1 MYPLPQHFHLEQEQ
15 LLAAGVKEWGSLARL
30 QDGALRQLARQ
41 GASEQR
47 LTRLRGQARLMEALA
62 LDAADAALLLHA
74 GIATA
79 AALAESS
86 PERLQVQLTR
96 LERALRPG
104 ALARIDRDTVRGW
117 ILRARKASSRS
128 PN

>member
-1 MYPLPQHFHLEQEQ
+1 
-15 LLAAGVKEWGSLARL
+15 
-30 QDGALRQLARQ
+30 
-41 GASEQR
+41 
-47 LTRLRGQARLMEALA
+47 MEALA
-62 LDAADAALLLHA
+62 LEAGDAALLLHA

-79 AALAESS
+79 TALAECS

>member
-1 MYPLPQHFHLEQEQ
+1 MYTMPQHFNLEQEQ
-15 LLAAGVKEWGSLARL
+15 LQAAGVKEWGSLARL

-62 LDAADAALLLHA
+62 LEAGYAALLLHA

-79 AALAESS
+79 TALAECS